1 MRVLWQVMRE
11 ASYGRAHKAV
21 IRKRMDEVLT
31 QCIFVAAPP
40 PDNITHFMVQEDE
53 SLVSIVDQLKRDCPR
68 WCRNREQLL
77 ERVAV
82 LLG

>member
-1 MRVLWQVMRE
+1 MRE

-31 QCIFVAAPP
+31 QCVFTAVPP
-40 PDNITHFMVQEDE
+40 PETITHFTVQEDE
-53 SLVSIVDQLKRDCPR
+53 SLTSIVDQLKRDCPR

-77 ERVAV
+77 ERVKA
-82 LLG
+82 LLD